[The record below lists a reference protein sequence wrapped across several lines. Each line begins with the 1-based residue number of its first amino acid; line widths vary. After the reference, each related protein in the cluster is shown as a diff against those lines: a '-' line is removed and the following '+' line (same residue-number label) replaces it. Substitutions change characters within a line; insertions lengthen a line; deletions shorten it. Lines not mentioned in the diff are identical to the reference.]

1 MPTEISGRNY
11 DVSPKIR
18 DLITSKLS
26 KVEERLF
33 DDVIDARVVLDVQK
47 YRNICEILIVGKSV
61 ADIAAAWKLPPVETA
76 GLTLKDVPDLRERV
90 RRMIQEAR
98 NGLLIIRPRLIPE
111 RPPEHR
117 IRRADNPCDHEHGP
131 ARGFRD

>member
-33 DDVIDARVVLDVQK
+33 DDVIDVRVTRVD
-47 YRNICEILIVGKSV
+47 YTEAITESV
-61 ADIAAAWKLPPVETA
+61 Y
-76 GLTLKDVPDLRERV
+76 
-90 RRMIQEAR
+90 RRMEA
-98 NGLLIIRPRLIPE
+98 E
-111 RPPEHR
+111 R
-117 IRRADNPCDHEHGP
+117 RRVANELRSTGAAGP
-131 ARGFRD
+131 AALVVAATTEPARPLTASSRTLTSTRQHSPPKRRRVAR